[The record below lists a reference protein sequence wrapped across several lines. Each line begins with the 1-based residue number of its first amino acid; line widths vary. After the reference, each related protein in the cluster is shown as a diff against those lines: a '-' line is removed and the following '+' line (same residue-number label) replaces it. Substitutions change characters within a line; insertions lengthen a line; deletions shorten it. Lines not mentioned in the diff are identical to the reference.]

1 MEKEIRRKNKITPFP
16 APGKRKKGR
25 RWEETF
31 CRQLRREAEEL
42 ETELEGKPELKDI
55 DASSE
60 LFNRIIDQ
68 LRNEGKWE
76 EETAEELTPDVR
88 SLLSKKDR
96 EALDI
101 GRRIQEQ
108 GRRGKV
114 RRCIGIAAVV
124 VLCVF
129 LVTMSSEAN
138 REYAVG
144 VINAITGSRW
154 GIYVED
160 AEKNTIKYSEDER
173 EAYKNIEEQLG
184 ILVPQM
190 QYRPYGME
198 FQGYEINMELNSG
211 TVFYQYDGMLI
222 TMHLYN
228 RIKETIMQ
236 QTLDAYLI
244 DEIQIDVMELPVNLY
259 ELEDEQGKYYAGE
272 IPYNNCYYLLL
283 GRMKK
288 DEFKRILQNIVF

>member
-1 MEKEIRRKNKITPFP
+1 MEKETRRKNKITPFP

-31 CRQLRREAEEL
+31 GRQLRREAEEL

-190 QYRPYGME
+190 QYRPSGME
-198 FQGYEINMELNSG
+198 FKSYQINTDKKSG
-211 TVFYQYDGMLI
+211 AIFYQYG
-222 TMHLYN
+222 
-228 RIKETIMQ
+228 ETIIITYLYGRTRDVAMQ
-236 QTLDAYLI
+236 QTFNAHII
-244 DEIQIDVMELPVNLY
+244 DKIEIDTLELQVNLY
-259 ELEDEQGKYYAGE
+259 ELENEEEDFYAGE
-272 IPYNNCYYLLL
+272 MEHNGCYYVIV
-283 GRMKK
+283 GKIEK
-288 DEFKRILQNIVF
+288 GEFKKMLQNIIF